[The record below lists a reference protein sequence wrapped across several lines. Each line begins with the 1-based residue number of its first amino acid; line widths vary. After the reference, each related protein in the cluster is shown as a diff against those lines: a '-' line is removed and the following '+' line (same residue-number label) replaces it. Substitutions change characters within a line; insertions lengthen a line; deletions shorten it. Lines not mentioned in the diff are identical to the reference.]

1 VNNMKRD
8 LIQDYRKL
16 DFQLAAIA
24 DMLNGEEAFEAD
36 LFIPD
41 QEYRLAVESQIAS
54 AQARLDNLESPD
66 SVSTLLKS
74 HFSDYLAAQAS
85 DLQARY
91 ENPAIQ
97 IGSFRELFE
106 FLLTKDSREDRVK
119 AELMI
124 GKLSRTADMFRAMD
138 SWLTAVKPIYLLEA
152 REACRANIEVFTRLL
167 GQLKIYLP
175 DLPDNIYDR
184 LQSAFRTFVMQNQ
197 TMQAELELRLKQIA
211 LSEQTTEDSILKLDP
226 EVYAAHLLS
235 QHGVILSELL
245 DWHEE
250 EIAKTRQS
258 VLTIASQ
265 LRIPEAAAA
274 NSMADVNAILL
285 KYAGP
290 AASAAEMLQRGNEY
304 IKRTAA
310 ACKDFVRL
318 PEESCVVVN
327 ISESLKDSYPWGGYG
342 GGCRRRRPL
351 QGEMFLNGYNYRA
364 VTDGWIKINTV
375 HEAYPG
381 HHVQFV
387 RNIVDPIPETLK
399 RGARYTPILEGV
411 PHRSEELFTFVFP
424 EDPFYP
430 LFVAYRRHHTA
441 VRIKADLMLRYFGH
455 PIKDV
460 VQLYCSELDFDWN
473 TARGQVRAQEYMLGY
488 FTCYYYGFKLI
499 DRWEQEYGFD
509 RKEYTELLFS
519 AARMSMCNFK
529 RFLDLTEAERRSLLN
544 DYASL
549 YQFADDYSE
558 KPDCR
563 L

>member
-1 VNNMKRD
+1 MNNMKQD

-342 GGCRRRRPL
+342 GGCRR
-351 QGEMFLNGYNYRA
+351 
-364 VTDGWIKINTV
+364 
-375 HEAYPG
+375 
-381 HHVQFV
+381 
-387 RNIVDPIPETLK
+387 
-399 RGARYTPILEGV
+399 
-411 PHRSEELFTFVFP
+411 
-424 EDPFYP
+424 EDPC
-430 LFVAYRRHHTA
+430 R
-441 VRIKADLMLRYFGH
+441 G
-455 PIKDV
+455 DV
-460 VQLYCSELDFDWN
+460 PQ
-473 TARGQVRAQEYMLGY
+473 
-488 FTCYYYGFKLI
+488 
-499 DRWEQEYGFD
+499 
-509 RKEYTELLFS
+509 
-519 AARMSMCNFK
+519 
-529 RFLDLTEAERRSLLN
+529 
-544 DYASL
+544 
-549 YQFADDYSE
+549 
-558 KPDCR
+558 R

>member
-1 VNNMKRD
+1 MNNMKRD

>member
-1 VNNMKRD
+1 MNQN
-8 LIQDYRKL
+8 LIQDYRQL

-24 DMLNGEEAFEAD
+24 DMLNGEEDFEAD

-41 QEYRLAVESQIAS
+41 QEHKLAAESQISS
-54 AQARLDNLESPD
+54 ARERLDSLDAPD
-66 SVSTLLKS
+66 PVSILLKS
-74 HFSDYLAAQAS
+74 HFSDYLDAQTSELRAI
-85 DLQARY
+85 Y
-91 ENPAIQ
+91 KNPAVQ
-97 IGSFRELFE
+97 IGDFSETFE
-106 FLLTKDSREDRVK
+106 FLLTKDSRADLVK

-124 GKLSRTADMFRAMD
+124 GKLSRTVDMFQAMD
-138 SWLTAVKPIYLLEA
+138 SWLTAVKPVYLLETA
-152 REACRANIEVFTRLL
+152 EACRTNVKVFTRLL
-167 GQLKIYLP
+167 DQLKTHLP
-175 DLPDNIYDR
+175 DLPDNIYGR
-184 LQSAFRTFVMQNQ
+184 LQSAFQTFITQNRS
-197 TMQAELELRLKQIA
+197 MQAKLELRLKQIA
-211 LSEQTTEDSILKLDP
+211 LPEQTTEDSILKLDP
-226 EVYAAHLLS
+226 EVYAAYLLLR
-235 QHGVILSELL
+235 HGVVLSELL

-250 EIAKTRQS
+250 EIARTRQS
-258 VLTIASQ
+258 VLTIASR

-274 NSMADVNAILL
+274 KSMADVNAILL

-310 ACKDFVRL
+310 ACKDFVWL
-318 PEESCVVVN
+318 PEESCSVVN
-327 ISESLKDSYPWGGYG
+327 ISKSLKDSYPWGGYG
-342 GGCRRRRPL
+342 GGCKRRRPL

-364 VTDGWIKINTV
+364 VTDGWIKMNTV

-441 VRIKADLMLRYFGH
+441 VRIKADLMLRYFGY

-460 VQLYCSELDFDWN
+460 VRLYCSELDFDWN
-473 TARGQVRAQEYMLGY
+473 TARGQVRAQEYMPGY
-488 FTCYYYGFKLI
+488 FNCYYYGFKLI
-499 DRWEQEYGFD
+499 NQWEQEYDFD
-509 RKEYTELLFS
+509 QKEYTELLFS
-519 AARMSMCNFK
+519 AARMSMSNFK
-529 RFLDLTEAERRSLLN
+529 RFLDLTEAERHSLLN
-544 DYASL
+544 NYASL

-558 KPDCR
+558 KPD
-563 L
+563 

>member
-211 LSEQTTEDSILKLDP
+211 LPEQTTEDSILKLDP

>member
-1 VNNMKRD
+1 MKQD

-16 DFQLAAIA
+16 DFQLAAVA

-66 SVSTLLKS
+66 SVSALLKS
-74 HFSDYLAAQAS
+74 HFSDYLAAQTS

-106 FLLTKDSREDRVK
+106 FLLTKDSREDLVK

-152 REACRANIEVFTRLL
+152 REACRANIEVFNRLL

-175 DLPDNIYDR
+175 DLPDNIYGR

-197 TMQAELELRLKQIA
+197 TMQTELELRLKQIA
-211 LSEQTTEDSILKLDP
+211 LPEQTTEDSILKLDS

-318 PEESCVVVN
+318 PEESCAVVN

-509 RKEYTELLFS
+509 RKEYAELLFS
-519 AARMSMCNFK
+519 AARMSMHNFK
-529 RFLDLTEAERRSLLN
+529 RFLDLTPAERRSLLN

>member
-1 VNNMKRD
+1 MTNMNHN

-24 DMLNGEEAFEAD
+24 DILSGGEDCAPD

-41 QEYRLAVESQIAS
+41 QEHRLAVESQIAS
-54 AQARLDNLESPD
+54 AQACLDNLESPD
-66 SVSTLLKS
+66 SVSALLKS
-74 HFSDYLAAQAS
+74 HFSDYLAAQTS

-91 ENPAIQ
+91 ENPAVQ

-124 GKLSRTADMFRAMD
+124 GKLSRTADMFQAIC

-152 REACRANIEVFTRLL
+152 REACRANIKVFSRLL
-167 GQLKIYLP
+167 GQLKLYLP
-175 DLPDNIYDR
+175 DLAHNIYGR

-197 TMQAELELRLKQIA
+197 TMQTELELRLKQIA
-211 LSEQTTEDSILKLDP
+211 LPEQTTEDSILKLDP

-258 VLTIASQ
+258 VLTIAGQ
-265 LRIPEAAAA
+265 LRIPEAASA

-342 GGCRRRRPL
+342 GGCRRQRPL

-387 RNIVDPIPETLK
+387 RNIVDPLPETLK

-499 DRWEQEYGFD
+499 DRWEREYGFD

-519 AARMSMCNFK
+519 AARMDMHNFK
-529 RFLDLTEAERRSLLN
+529 RFLDLTQAERRSLLN

>member
-1 VNNMKRD
+1 MNQN
-8 LIQDYRKL
+8 LIQSYRKL

-24 DMLNGEEAFEAD
+24 DILSGGGDSEPD

-41 QEYRLAVESQIAS
+41 PEHRQIVESKIAS
-54 AQARLDNLESPD
+54 AQDCLDDLESPD
-66 SVSTLLKS
+66 PVSALLKS
-74 HFSDYLAAQAS
+74 HFSDYLDAQTS
-85 DLQARY
+85 ELQARY
-91 ENPAIQ
+91 ENPAVQ
-97 IGSFRELFE
+97 IGSFRWFFE
-106 FLLTKDSREDRVK
+106 FLLTKDSRADLVK
-119 AELMI
+119 AERMI
-124 GKLSRTADMFRAMD
+124 GKLSRTADMFQAIS
-138 SWLTAVKPIYLLEA
+138 SWLVEVKPIHLLEA
-152 REACRANIEVFTRLL
+152 REACQANVKVFTRLL
-167 GQLKIYLP
+167 GQLKTNLP
-175 DLPDNIYDR
+175 DLPDNIYGR
-184 LQSAFRTFVMQNQ
+184 LQSAFQAFITQNRS
-197 TMQAELELRLKQIA
+197 MQAKLELRLKEIA
-211 LSEQTTEDSILKLDP
+211 LPEQTTEDSILKLDP

-235 QHGVILSELL
+235 RHGVILSELL

-250 EIAKTRQS
+250 EISKTRNS

-265 LRIPEAAAA
+265 LQIPEAAAA

-290 AASAAEMLQRGNEY
+290 AASAAEMLQRGNKY

-310 ACKDFVRL
+310 ACKDFVWL
-318 PEESCVVVN
+318 PEESCSVVN

-342 GGCRRRRPL
+342 GGCKRRRPL
-351 QGEMFLNGYNYRA
+351 RGEMFLNGYNYKA
-364 VTDGWIKINTV
+364 VTDGWIKMNTV

-399 RGARYTPILEGV
+399 RGARYTPIFEGV

-441 VRIKADLMLRYFGH
+441 VRIKADLMLRYFGY

-460 VQLYCSELDFDWN
+460 VQLYCSELNFDWN

-488 FTCYYYGFKLI
+488 FNCYYYGFKLI
-499 DRWEQEYGFD
+499 NQWEQEYDFD
-509 RKEYTELLFS
+509 QKEYTELLFS
-519 AARMSMCNFK
+519 AARMSMSNFK
-529 RFLDLTEAERRSLLN
+529 RFLDLTEAERHSLLN
-544 DYASL
+544 NYASL
-549 YQFADDYSE
+549 YQFAEDYSE